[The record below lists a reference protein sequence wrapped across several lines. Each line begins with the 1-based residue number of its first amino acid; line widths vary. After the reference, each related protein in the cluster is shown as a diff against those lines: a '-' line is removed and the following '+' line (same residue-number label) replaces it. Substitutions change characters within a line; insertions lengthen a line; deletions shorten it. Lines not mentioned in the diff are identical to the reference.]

1 MYDNLDYYSTCMHPY
16 NIILCVS
23 YVPCDEY
30 YTTVTTVTA
39 LTSNF
44 DGDVCPGDQLVLT
57 CLGQG
62 TALRW
67 SVVNEGG
74 LTLEHTFARGHQ
86 LGTQHIQ
93 TQDNAA
99 GYNLTLV
106 STDYHHFES
115 TLSTISTSTL
125 QNIRV
130 ECITSDSSQDGI
142 TLEIIGILSFDCS
155 LHTANLL
162 PIRSVHDLCCA

>member
-1 MYDNLDYYSTCMHPY
+1 M
-16 NIILCVS
+16 
-23 YVPCDEY
+23 
-30 YTTVTTVTA
+30 TT

-44 DGDVCPGDQLVLT
+44 DGDVCPGEQLILT

-62 TALRW
+62 TSLRW

-74 LTLEHTFARGHQ
+74 SKTLEHTFARRHQ

-125 QNIRV
+125 QNTRV
-130 ECITSDSSQDGI
+130 ECITSDSSQDRI
-142 TLEIIGILSFDCS
+142 NLKIIGIYILICS
-155 LHTANLL
+155 LYYIEL
-162 PIRSVHDLCCA
+162 II